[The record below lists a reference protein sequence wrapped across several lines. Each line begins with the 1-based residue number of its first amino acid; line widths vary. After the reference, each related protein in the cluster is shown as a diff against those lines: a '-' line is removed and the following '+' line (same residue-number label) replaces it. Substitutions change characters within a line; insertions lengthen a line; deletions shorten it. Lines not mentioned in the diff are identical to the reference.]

1 MSLRFCFNCN
11 FLQQYFQ
18 ISFLQIFLRDGS
30 RTAATSKMEC
40 LVIIVNLPA
49 VTYYHKALPAV
60 YYYHKALHLAASLD
74 PPLLVINSC
83 LHIALFLPLRSWP
96 VSQNLDLI
104 GRDTTVT
111 SLWVGKHFC
120 RTRIRWLGMVIWNN
134 TILNHFRSLNI
145 FS

>member
-18 ISFLQIFLRDGS
+18 ISFLQILLRDGS

-83 LHIALFLPLRSWP
+83 PHIALFFPLRLTSFSKFGFDREGYYIYLPLSGKTFLP
-96 VSQNLDLI
+96 
-104 GRDTTVT
+104 DT
-111 SLWVGKHFC
+111 
-120 RTRIRWLGMVIWNN
+120 N
-134 TILNHFRSLNI
+134 
-145 FS
+145 